1 LARISI
7 LSVPAYGHLI
17 PMLGVIRELVRRGHD
32 VEVLNGLEMEP
43 VVARTGARFVAYPP
57 ALTAGDFVNTLKNGN
72 LVAFIDMMLSVT
84 PPLARFTLS
93 HLRVNRPDVV
103 VYDAIAYWGVIAKR
117 TLNLPSVSDSPIFV
131 PELVRHRV
139 SWTELFWYAWQIV
152 MHLPGLVIGWVRIA
166 QMFGVTRLPLFLP
179 LLPMRADVNLILS
192 SREVHP
198 RSPLL
203 KNPKKWVFVGGT
215 MDPETRPDPFDFSR
229 LDGRPLV
236 LVSLGT
242 IQFTNDAFFRMV
254 MEIFADFPAQ
264 FVVAAGPGSD
274 PSRLGTPPENFI
286 VVPTYPQLPLLE
298 RAAAFITHGGL
309 GSIHE
314 GLWHGVPMVGVPQHF
329 EQLRN
334 ARAAQGGI
342 TILDDRCY
350 GREVTGPALR
360 AALQTVLSDPSYRDE
375 SRRLGE
381 SLRAGG
387 GAEAAADVIERVAL
401 WRSARVHPQAGI
413 RTTVDEA

>member
-1 LARISI
+1 LARITI
-7 LSVPAYGHLI
+7 LSVPAYGHLL

-32 VEVLNGLEMEP
+32 VEVLNGAEMEP

-57 ALTAGDFVNTLKNGN
+57 ALTAGDFVTTLKNGN
-72 LVAFIDMMLSVT
+72 LVAFMDMMLKVT
-84 PPLARFTLS
+84 PPLADFTLA
-93 HLRVNRPDVV
+93 HLKANRPDVV

-131 PELVRHRV
+131 PELIRHMV
-139 SWTELFWYAWQIV
+139 SWRELFWYVQQIV
-152 MHLPGLVIGWVRIA
+152 RYLPSLAWSWIKIA
-166 QMFGVTRLPLFLP
+166 WLFGVSRLPLFLP
-179 LLPMRADVNLILS
+179 FLPMRADVNVILS

-198 RSPLL
+198 RSPLFDS
-203 KNPKKWVFVGGT
+203 KKWVFVGGT

-254 MEIFADFPAQ
+254 METFADFPAQ
-264 FVVAAGPGSD
+264 FVLAAGPGSD
-274 PSRLGTPPENFI
+274 PSRLGPPPENFI

-334 ARAAQGGI
+334 ARAAQSGI

-350 GREVTGPALR
+350 GRDVTGPELR
-360 AALQTVLSDPSYRDE
+360 AALEQVLSDPSFRAE
-375 SRRLGE
+375 SKRLGE
-381 SLRAGG
+381 TLRAGG
-387 GAEAAADVIERVAL
+387 GAVAAADVIERVAL
-401 WRSARVHPQAGI
+401 RRSARVQQQAGI
-413 RTTVDEA
+413 RTTADKV

>member
-1 LARISI
+1 MARISI

-32 VEVLNGLEMEP
+32 VEVLNGPEMEP

-57 ALTAGDFVNTLKNGN
+57 ALTAGDFVKTLKNGN

-93 HLRVNRPDVV
+93 HLRANRPDVI

-117 TLNLPSVSDSPIFV
+117 TLNLPSVMDSPIFV
-131 PELVRHRV
+131 PELIRHRV
-139 SWTELFWYAWQIV
+139 NWQEIFWYAWQV
-152 MHLPGLVIGWVRIA
+152 LLHLPGLVVGWVRIA
-166 QMFGVTRLPLFLP
+166 LMFGVSRLPLFIP
-179 LLPMRADVNLILS
+179 LLPMRADVNVILS

-198 RSPLL
+198 KSPLTR
-203 KNPKKWVFVGGT
+203 NPKKWVFVGGT

-242 IQFTNDAFFRMV
+242 IQFTNDAFFRNV
-254 MEIFADFPAQ
+254 METFADFPAQ
-264 FVVAAGPGSD
+264 FVLAAGPGSD

-342 TILDDRCY
+342 TILDHRCY
-350 GREVTGPALR
+350 GREVSGADLRTALE
-360 AALQTVLSDPSYRDE
+360 TVLSDPSYHRE
-375 SRRLGE
+375 SKRLGE

-387 GAEAAADVIERVAL
+387 GAAAAADAIERVAIR
-401 WRSARVHPQAGI
+401 RSARVHPQAGI
-413 RTTVDEA
+413 RTTADEA

>member
-1 LARISI
+1 
-7 LSVPAYGHLI
+7 
-17 PMLGVIRELVRRGHD
+17 MLGVIRELVRRGHD
-32 VEVLNGLEMEP
+32 VEVLNGPEMEP
-43 VVARTGARFVAYPP
+43 VVALTGARFVAYPP
-57 ALTAGDFVNTLKNGN
+57 ALTAGDFVKTLKNGN
-72 LVAFIDMMLSVT
+72 LVAFMDMMLRVT
-84 PPLARFTLS
+84 PALARFTLA
-93 HLRVNRPDVV
+93 HLRRNRPDVV

-117 TLNLPSVSDSPIFV
+117 TLDLPSVSDSPIFV
-131 PELVRHRV
+131 PELIRHTVGWREMV
-139 SWTELFWYAWQIV
+139 WYLWQIIA
-152 MHLPGLVIGWVRIA
+152 HFPSLAWGWIKIA
-166 QMFGVTRLPLFLP
+166 LLFGVSRLPLFVP
-179 LLPMRADVNLILS
+179 FFPMRADVNVILS

-198 RSPLL
+198 KSPLF
-203 KNPKKWVFVGGT
+203 NNTKKWVFVGGT

-229 LDGRPLV
+229 LDGRSLV

-242 IQFTNDAFFRMV
+242 IQFTNDAFFRNV
-254 MEIFADFPAQ
+254 MATFADYPAQ
-264 FVVAAGPGSD
+264 FVLAAGPGSD

-350 GREVTGPALR
+350 GREVTGPELR
-360 AALQTVLSDPSYRDE
+360 AALDAVMSDPRYRE
-375 SRRLGE
+375 VSRRLGE

-387 GAEAAADVIERVAL
+387 GASAAADVIERVAL
-401 WRSARVHPQAGI
+401 RRSARVQPQAGI
-413 RTTVDEA
+413 RTTADKA